1 MPGGGAAV
9 VEAVRHQLGNHTVHQ
24 ALGLRIPG
32 KGLGCRVYQRIQ
44 IRDLGNQVTGTV
56 NCRNC
61 KSCRKDTDL
70 SAGSIAFCDLL
81 ERRRF
86 RQKIRQ
92 VQQDVLFQVTFRG
105 HPVQPQNIRSG
116 TRQDLRVQR
125 PQGIRFRHTVLT
137 GQANFQRHI
146 GLRMGLPESGN
157 DLPQIVVL
165 IKAID
170 LQLLGGLQRCI
181 GIKDIPAQHG
191 AAVLLPQYV
200 KHAVFRALQNRRLK
214 TGVSQRAP
222 VGTDQLFRNAAP
234 GHKAEQAL
242 IGGEEQI
249 ARLILPEAAAA
260 GGSGGDLGRCHQ
272 LLSQHI
278 CQ

>member
-1 MPGGGAAV
+1 M
-9 VEAVRHQLGNHTVHQ
+9 R
-24 ALGLRIPG
+24 
-32 KGLGCRVYQRIQ
+32 
-44 IRDLGNQVTGTV
+44 
-56 NCRNC
+56 
-61 KSCRKDTDL
+61 
-70 SAGSIAFCDLL
+70 LL
-81 ERRRF
+81 
-86 RQKIRQ
+86 
-92 VQQDVLFQVTFRG
+92 
-105 HPVQPQNIRSG
+105 
-116 TRQDLRVQR
+116 
-125 PQGIRFRHTVLT
+125 
-137 GQANFQRHI
+137 
-146 GLRMGLPESGN
+146 ESGN

-170 LQLLGGLQRCI
+170 LQLLGSLQRCI

-191 AAVLLPQYV
+191 AAVLLPQYI

-214 TGVSQRAP
+214 TGVAQRAP

-260 GGSGGDLGRCHQ
+260 GGSDGGLGRCHQ